1 MFELAERLNRLEKL
15 IDRQELRGI
24 DSDQILIMNGVSWRV
39 YEGLLE
45 SLQDSSEFRV
55 AYLEGILKI
64 MSPSRRHESEKKR
77 IALLLEAYFMEMGVD
92 FYPLGSTTFRE
103 QSVSRGIEP
112 DECYCI
118 DSEKAVP
125 DIAIEVVVTSGATPR
140 HLRALG
146 NAHQESGGVNSL
158 EIYQGLKVPEVWFWQ
173 KDVFSLYS
181 LQEDGYQ
188 EIKRSLFLP
197 ELDFELLAGYVLSSA
212 KPKDILFEFR
222 QRLKN
227 N

>member
-1 MFELAERLNRLEKL
+1 MFELAERLNRLEQL
-15 IDRQELRGI
+15 IDREELRAI
-24 DSDQILIMNGVSWRV
+24 DSDQIVIMNGVSWQV

-55 AYLEGILKI
+55 MYSEGILKI

-77 IALLLEAYFMEMGVD
+77 IALLLESYFLEMGVD

-103 QSVSRGIEP
+103 QSVARGIEP

-118 DSEKAVP
+118 NSEKSVP
-125 DIAIEVVVTSGATPR
+125 DIAIEVVVS
-140 HLRALG
+140 
-146 NAHQESGGVNSL
+146 SGGVSSL
-158 EIYQGLKVPEVWFWQ
+158 EIYQGLSVPEVWFWQ
-173 KDVFSLYS
+173 KGSFLLYS
-181 LQEDGYQ
+181 LQETGYQ
-188 EIKRSLFLP
+188 EIERSQFLP
-197 ELDFELLAGYVLSSA
+197 KLDIKLLASYILSSG
-212 KPKDILFEFR
+212 KPKDIILEFR